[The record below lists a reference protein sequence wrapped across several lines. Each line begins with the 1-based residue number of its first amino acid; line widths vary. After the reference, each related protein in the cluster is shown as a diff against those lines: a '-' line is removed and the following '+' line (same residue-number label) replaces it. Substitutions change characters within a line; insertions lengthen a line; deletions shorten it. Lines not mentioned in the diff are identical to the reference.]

1 MGFAF
6 PKFAAFGRKRKN
18 MTGADGAENSI
29 PVLRRADTH
38 PDAPARSPIYAH
50 RDLGKA
56 ANLIAK
62 EAAQFDEPAY
72 DMDGAVIDASLL
84 DMPRSPEP
92 LPWDA
97 IKEEIARVHRPNRFP
112 AGSSV
117 TTDIGQLSIADL
129 TARLESGL
137 ARCKPPVAVMA
148 SAEAL
153 QEMAPVPSPTAVH
166 IPQHDP
172 VRASQ
177 QDSDEALQAA
187 LATLRGITSKAG

>member
-1 MGFAF
+1 MGFAL

-18 MTGADGAENSI
+18 MADADGAENGI

-38 PDAPARSPIYAH
+38 PDAPARSPIYAN

-62 EAAQFDEPAY
+62 EAAQFEEPAY

-97 IKEEIARVHRPNRFP
+97 IKEEIARVHRPNNFP
-112 AGSSV
+112 AGPSS
-117 TTDIGQLSIADL
+117 TTDIGRLTIAEL

-137 ARCKPPVAVMA
+137 ARCKPPLAVME

-153 QEMAPVPSPTAVH
+153 QQLAPAPTAVH

-187 LATLRGITSKAG
+187 LATLRGITAKAG